1 MKPSEILTKELLQ
14 LEFVDNKLSAQRIA
28 EKYGIKSSNS
38 VEQAIKRHG
47 LSRENQKLKLKNVTR
62 DWLYQKYVVEDM
74 SAKDIAALFGYKRKA
89 SVLSLLHKLDIPIR
103 KTTKTKKFKKHCM
116 DKRTYGEM
124 TSNYYNSLK
133 YMAQYKRN
141 KEWAVSGEYLW
152 ELFLK
157 QNRKCALS
165 GIELQ
170 MCDTCLEKS
179 TQTASV
185 DRIDSS
191 LGYIEGNVQWIHKD
205 LNKMKWNLSQKD
217 FINWCHIISER
228 HKYDSAIFS

>member
-14 LEFVDNKLSAQRIA
+14 LEFVDNKLSSQKIA

-47 LSRENQKLKLKNVTR
+47 LSRESQKLKLKNVTR

-74 SAKDIAALFGYKRKA
+74 SAKDIAALFGMKRKA
-89 SVLSLLHKLDIPIR
+89 SILTLLHKLGIPIR
-103 KTTKTKKFKKHCM
+103 ETTKTKRFKQSCM
-116 DKRTYGEM
+116 DRRAYGEM
-124 TSNYYNSLK
+124 TSNYYSSLK
-133 YMAQYKRN
+133 YMATYKRK
-141 KEWAVSGEYLW
+141 KEWAVTGEYLW

-157 QNRKCALS
+157 QDRKCALS

-170 MCDTCLEKS
+170 MCDKCLDKS
-179 TQTASV
+179 SQTASV

-191 LGYIEGNVQWIHKD
+191 RGYVEGNVQWIHKD
-205 LNKMKWNLSQKD
+205 LNKMKWTLSQKE
-217 FINWCHIISER
+217 FIKWCHIISER
-228 HKYDSAIFS
+228 HKT